1 MNPIKS
7 KNIKPGDRVLIRSSL
22 NVTLDDG
29 ENIIDD
35 LRLRRMLGTIDLVI
49 GAGGIPILLS
59 HIKNDYGSTMMPV
72 VQWFQNEGYDT
83 VLVDDYNPHNN
94 KILFEPSMLYIFEN
108 LRQHEG
114 EKANEKDFARVL
126 AEYGNLYINESFDSA
141 HRNHTSIVSL
151 PRLMPSYIG
160 INFSNEV
167 DQLSKVFIP
176 NRPFTFIIGGAK
188 IETKAPLIRK
198 LLEKADKVFVGG
210 ALMNPLLAAQGVN
223 VGKSLMPDD
232 EIDLED
238 IANHSNLVLP
248 VDFVKEG
255 HQVVARLETD
265 DQIMLLDIGPESTKA
280 LELLIEESDL
290 VVWNGPL
297 GNYEAGYALATNTI
311 AKKLAGSDCYSI
323 IGGGDTLAAFDD
335 QLEKKIDWV
344 STGGGAMLDF
354 IESNGN
360 LPAISALRT

>member
-1 MNPIKS
+1 
-7 KNIKPGDRVLIRSSL
+7 
-22 NVTLDDG
+22 
-29 ENIIDD
+29 
-35 LRLRRMLGTIDLVI
+35 
-49 GAGGIPILLS
+49 
-59 HIKNDYGSTMMPV
+59 
-72 VQWFQNEGYDT
+72 
-83 VLVDDYNPHNN
+83 
-94 KILFEPSMLYIFEN
+94 
-108 LRQHEG
+108 
-114 EKANEKDFARVL
+114 
-126 AEYGNLYINESFDSA
+126 
-141 HRNHTSIVSL
+141 
-151 PRLMPSYIG
+151 
-160 INFSNEV
+160 
-167 DQLSKVFIP
+167 
-176 NRPFTFIIGGAK
+176 
-188 IETKAPLIRK
+188 
-198 LLEKADKVFVGG
+198 
-210 ALMNPLLAAQGVN
+210 
-223 VGKSLMPDD
+223 
-232 EIDLED
+232 
-238 IANHSNLVLP
+238 VLP